1 MKYEWYWIL
10 AGALATLMFFASWE
24 ARDVALLSSLLL
36 GAGVVYSFYTARFGS
51 LARRSPELPDE
62 VRIHR
67 IFVAIC
73 TGFICAGVVGIE
85 IVVRKVG
92 GMWGNPYFVA
102 LHLSLVATSVVL
114 YVCTRFVYTGEK
126 SKARHKYFAYSFIL
140 SLMLTFVTGSILLNQ
155 QFKFI

>member
-10 AGALATLMFFASWE
+10 AGSVVALIFFTQNKAQ
-24 ARDVALLSSLLL
+24 DVALLSSLLL

-51 LARRSPELPDE
+51 AARRSPELPDE
-62 VRIHR
+62 VHIHR

-85 IVVRKVG
+85 VVVRKVG

-102 LHLSLVATSVVL
+102 LHLALVAVSVVL

-126 SKARHKYFAYSFIL
+126 SRARHKYFAYSFIL
-140 SLMLTFVTGSILLNQ
+140 FLTLTFVTGSILLNER
-155 QFKFI
+155 FKFV